1 VCPRGYRGADREEKG
16 VTDMSRTRIWIV
28 LAFASL
34 LAGTLIAAG
43 CGGDDDEEAAGEP
56 QLIKQGQLL
65 AGIDTPF
72 PPFEEGH
79 PPNITGYDIDVINA
93 VADELG
99 LEVVQEETSFDTIFR
114 DVAQGKFDV
123 AVAASTI
130 LPERERTVDFSDPYY
145 LADQSLLVAEGET
158 DIKSQKDLGG
168 KIVGAQDGTTGETY
182 ANDETDAA
190 EVRGYPGGTDAITAL
205 RTGQIDAVIV
215 DSPVA
220 EDAVQKQGG
229 VEIAEKIVTRELYGF
244 SFAPE
249 NDALRENV
257 NEALTTLK
265 ENGTIT
271 DLYKK
276 YFPDQSPDPVLNA
289 THEPS

>member
-1 VCPRGYRGADREEKG
+1 MIRA
-16 VTDMSRTRIWIV
+16 TRMRFGI
-28 LAFASL
+28 AFVAAL
-34 LAGTLIAAG
+34 TTAGIAVG
-43 CGGDDDEEAAGEP
+43 CGHGDGDGDGGDLG
-56 QLIKQGQLL
+56 LIKEGQLL

-72 PPFEEGH
+72 PPFEKGH
-79 PPNITGYDIDVINA
+79 PPNVTGYDIDVINA
-93 VADELG
+93 IADELG
-99 LEVVQEETSFDTIFR
+99 LEVVQQETSFETIFR

-158 DIKSQKDLGG
+158 DIGSQEDLGG

-190 EVRGYPGGTDAITAL
+190 EVRGYPGGTDAINAL
-205 RTGQIDAVIV
+205 RAGQVDAVVV

-249 NDALRENV
+249 NDALREKV

-265 ENGTIT
+265 ENGTLAE
-271 DLYKK
+271 LYKK
-276 YFPDQSPDPVLNA
+276 YFPDQSPDPVLKA
-289 THEPS
+289 THEPT

>member
-1 VCPRGYRGADREEKG
+1 MIRGI
-16 VTDMSRTRIWIV
+16 RTRVGIALLTA
-28 LAFASL
+28 LAT
-34 LAGTLIAAG
+34 AGIAAG
-43 CGGDDDEEAAGEP
+43 CGGDDNGSGNLGLINDGE
-56 QLIKQGQLL
+56 LL

-72 PPFEEGH
+72 PPFEKGH
-79 PPNITGYDIDVINA
+79 PPNVTGYDIDVINA
-93 VADELG
+93 VADEMG

-130 LPERERTVDFSDPYY
+130 TPERERTVDFSDPYY
-145 LADQSLLVAEGET
+145 LADQSLLVAEGS
-158 DIKSQKDLGG
+158 DIGSQEDLGG

-190 EVRGYPGGTDAITAL
+190 EVRGYPGGTDAINAL
-205 RTGQIDAVIV
+205 RAGQIDAVIV
-215 DSPVA
+215 DAPVA
-220 EDAVQKQGG
+220 EDAVQKQSGL
-229 VEIAEKIVTRELYGF
+229 EIAEKIVTRELYGF

-249 NDALRENV
+249 NDALREKV

-271 DLYKK
+271 ELYKK
-276 YFPDQSPDPVLNA
+276 YFAGQSPDPVLKA
-289 THEPS
+289 TNEPT

>member
-1 VCPRGYRGADREEKG
+1 MIRGTRMRIGIAL
-16 VTDMSRTRIWIV
+16 VTA
-28 LAFASL
+28 LAT
-34 LAGTLIAAG
+34 AGIAAG
-43 CGGDDDEEAAGEP
+43 CGDDGGSGNLG
-56 QLIKQGQLL
+56 LINDGQLL

-72 PPFEEGH
+72 PPFEKGH
-79 PPNITGYDIDVINA
+79 PPNVTGYDIDVINA
-93 VADELG
+93 VADEIG

-158 DIKSQKDLGG
+158 EIKSQDDLGG

-190 EVRGYPGGTDAITAL
+190 EVRGYPGGTDAINAL
-205 RTGQIDAVIV
+205 RNGQIDAVIV

-229 VEIAEKIVTRELYGF
+229 VEIPEKIVTRELYGF

-249 NDALRENV
+249 NDALREKV

-265 ENGTIT
+265 EDGTIT
-271 DLYKK
+271 GIYKK
-276 YFPDQSPDPVLNA
+276 YFPDQSPDPVLKA
-289 THEPS
+289 THEPT

>member
-1 VCPRGYRGADREEKG
+1 MMIRG
-16 VTDMSRTRIWIV
+16 TRTRVVI
-28 LAFASL
+28 AL
-34 LAGTLIAAG
+34 LTALLTAGIAAG
-43 CGGDDDEEAAGEP
+43 CGDDDNGSGNLGLINDGE
-56 QLIKQGQLL
+56 LL

-72 PPFEEGH
+72 PPFEKGH
-79 PPNITGYDIDVINA
+79 PPNVTGYDIDMINA
-93 VADELG
+93 VADEIG

-130 LPERERTVDFSDPYY
+130 TPERERTVDFSDPYY
-145 LADQSLLVAEGET
+145 LADQSLLVRDDET
-158 DIKSQKDLGG
+158 DISSQDDLGG

-182 ANDETDAA
+182 ANDETDAS
-190 EVRGYPGGTDAITAL
+190 EVRGYPGGTDAINAL
-205 RTGQIDAVIV
+205 RAGQIDAVIV

-220 EDAVQKQGG
+220 EDAVQTEGG
-229 VEIAEKIVTRELYGF
+229 LKIAEKIVTRELYGF
-244 SFAPE
+244 SFAPD
-249 NDALRENV
+249 NDALREKV

-276 YFPDQSPDPVLNA
+276 YFPDQDPAPVLKA
-289 THEPS
+289 TNEPT

>member
-1 VCPRGYRGADREEKG
+1 MKK
-16 VTDMSRTRIWIV
+16 SRLW
-28 LAFASL
+28 AL
-34 LAGTLIAAG
+34 LAVLVLVAVPLGAAG
-43 CGGDDDEEAAGEP
+43 CGDDDDDGDGGGGGADLG
-56 QLIKQGQLL
+56 LIQEGQLL

-72 PPFEEGH
+72 PPFEKGH

-99 LEVVQEETSFDTIFR
+99 LEVVQQETSFDTIFR

-145 LADQSLLVAEGET
+145 LADQSLLVAADET
-158 DIKSQKDLGG
+158 EIGSQEDLGG

-182 ANDETDAA
+182 ANDETDAS
-190 EVRGYPGGTDAITAL
+190 EVRGYPGGTDAINAL
-205 RTGQIDAVIV
+205 RAGQIDAVIV

-220 EDAVQKQGG
+220 EDAVASRSGLK
-229 VEIAEKIVTRELYGF
+229 IAEKIVTRELYGF

-249 NDALRENV
+249 NDALREAV
-257 NEALTTLK
+257 NEALATIK
-265 ENGTIT
+265 ENGTLT
-271 DLYKK
+271 ELYQQ
-276 YFPDQSPDPVLNA
+276 YFPDQSPDPVLKA
-289 THEPS
+289 THEPT